1 MPIANARLAPLE
13 TTRGGIYSHAQI
25 GGVTMLPSPD
35 PSVIFQPVAEGAVLL
50 HARDEIYFGLNVV
63 GTKIWQ
69 MLPPACMELDDI
81 CAELSAS
88 FPDVDRDQIRA
99 DVTDLLANL
108 KELNLVVDP
117 E

>member
-1 MPIANARLAPLE
+1 
-13 TTRGGIYSHAQI
+13 
-25 GGVTMLPSPD
+25 MLPSPD

-81 CAELSAS
+81 CAELQAS
-88 FPDVDRDQIRA
+88 FPDVDREQIRT
-99 DVTDLLANL
+99 DVTDLLTNL